1 MRTKV
6 VHQTT
11 RIWNHFPSNLKI
23 PPVVSR
29 RTLPGPLAA
38 WHLLGPSRATWRP
51 DDPWRWKE
59 DDDWHVKDCG
69 VVWTFANP
77 TNKKQRSQSQSWNEK
92 TPKLK
97 IRKLG
102 RWWKK
107 LPKRVSEKK
116 CLNIK
121 KKKNDVFWGTQ
132 DPLRT
137 CTTSFFLCTSPF
149 GTGTYLALTA
159 VGEIQLG
166 ILLRGGVQIWKAKWM
181 VLFER
186 SVRGRKCYIYS
197 ILGTIQPFNDDAPK
211 ENSFNIVPMYTPE
224 N

>member
-121 KKKNDVFWGTQ
+121 KKKWCFLG
-132 DPLRT
+132 DPGPLAHLHH
-137 CTTSFFLCTSPF
+137 FLLLMHITLWHGHIPCIDSSWWD
-149 GTGTYLALTA
+149 TA
-159 VGEIQLG
+159 GNLVTWRCPNMEGKVDG
-166 ILLRGGVQIWKAKWM
+166 
-181 VLFER
+181 F
-186 SVRGRKCYIYS
+186 VRKVR
-197 ILGTIQPFNDDAPK
+197 
-211 ENSFNIVPMYTPE
+211 
-224 N
+224 